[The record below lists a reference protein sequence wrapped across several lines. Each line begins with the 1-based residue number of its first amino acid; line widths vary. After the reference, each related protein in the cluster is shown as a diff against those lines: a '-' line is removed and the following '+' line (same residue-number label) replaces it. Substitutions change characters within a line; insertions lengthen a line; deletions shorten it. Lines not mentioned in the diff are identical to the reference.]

1 MRLALFALF
10 VAACGTAESTTPP
23 AEAPGEPAKEA
34 PVDPATGEML
44 ISGTITAPAEV
55 PAAKAIFVSL
65 RDPARRGPP
74 LAAKRLP
81 AGPFPMEFT
90 VTEADRPMANGDV
103 PATFQLKVTLDIDG
117 NPMAKSPE
125 DLEGVVE
132 GKKGATGVH
141 VALSPR
147 G

>member
-1 MRLALFALF
+1 MRLALFALIL
-10 VAACGTAESTTPP
+10 AACGTAESTPP
-23 AEAPGEPAKEA
+23 PVEPAGEPAKE
-34 PVDPATGEML
+34 VDPATAGLL

-55 PAAKAIFVSL
+55 PEAKAVFVSL

-81 AGPFPMEFT
+81 PGPFPMEFT
-90 VTEADRPMANGDV
+90 ITEADRPMANGDV
-103 PATFQLKVTLDIDG
+103 PATFQLKVTLDVDG

-132 GKKGATGVH
+132 GKKGATGVEL
-141 VALSPR
+141 AISPR